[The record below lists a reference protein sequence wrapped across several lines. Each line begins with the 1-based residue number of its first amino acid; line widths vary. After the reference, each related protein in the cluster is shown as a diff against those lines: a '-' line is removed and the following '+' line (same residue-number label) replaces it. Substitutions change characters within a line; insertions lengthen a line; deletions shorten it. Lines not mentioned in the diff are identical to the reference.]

1 MKPTVP
7 ETLPGAGKIASTI
20 ANVLKLL
27 GYTLLI
33 LGGVLMVSGRGRVR
47 AAGERTEFPI
57 KLQSGQEF
65 RAPIKTSAKSELF
78 IELKLSRNAGV
89 ADDVI
94 DEIFS
99 RETNALNIGWVVT
112 ANGRTN
118 FTGSSTNARKYFT
131 GGAAD
136 RAKGIGNFRPGQ
148 AGDYEIAA
156 TIYSDLPELE
166 RAHPRIII
174 RPHNAFA
181 MNASM
186 GGSLGIFGGALLAL
200 VGLILILLGKREQ
213 KGVSPE
219 SLKLVEPP

>member
-1 MKPTVP
+1 MKNAP
-7 ETLPGAGKIASTI
+7 ESLPGAAKV
-20 ANVLKLL
+20 ANIVKLL

-57 KLQSGQEF
+57 KLQSGQEY
-65 RAPIKTSAKSELF
+65 RAPIKTSAKSELV

-89 ADDVI
+89 ADNLI
-94 DEIFS
+94 DEIFT
-99 RETNALNIGWVVT
+99 RETNVLNIGWVVT
-112 ANGRTN
+112 ANGMTN

-148 AGDYEIAA
+148 PGEYGLAA
-156 TIYSDLPELE
+156 TIYSDLPELD
-166 RAHPRIII
+166 RAHPRIIV

-181 MNASM
+181 MNASL
-186 GGSLGIFGGALLAL
+186 GGSMGIFGGAVLAL
-200 VGLILILLGKREQ
+200 VGLILVLLGRREQ
-213 KGVSPE
+213 KTATPG
-219 SLKLVEPP
+219 SLKIVQSS